1 MAIRIIR
8 DWYSI
13 IINVDKVN
21 KKVEGGLVSILSSY
35 YPPKKK
41 STFERI
47 KGLFSKVTPLT
58 LSDFVPLC
66 LLIVRELSVRPWSS
80 TCCNVRHKQ

>member
-21 KKVEGGLVSILSSY
+21 KKVEGGLVHILSSY

-58 LSDFVPLC
+58 LSDFEPLC
-66 LLIVRELSVRPWSS
+66 LLIVREQSARLWNS
-80 TCCNVRHKQ
+80 TCFIVRQKQ